1 MRRSTLYSYVVSM
14 GNIPLSTILIAIAML
29 CVSVLIVSRLGGKIS
44 LTRAARVLILAV
56 GVASFGAG
64 LYLHLGD
71 GPAGGQ
77 VAERA
82 ERKDK
87 RTADAFTFTFSPRD
101 ARWGQLVELQVPFPA
116 ESATVYLNGTPLPKR
131 VGQDGRT
138 LTVTIPTASK
148 SGYIEVERGST
159 RVRAQEQ
166 ILITP

>member
-1 MRRSTLYSYVVSM
+1 MRRSALYSYVVSM

-44 LTRAARVLILAV
+44 LSRAAWVLVLAV
-56 GVASFGAG
+56 GVASLGAG
-64 LYLHLGD
+64 LYLHLGEK
-71 GPAGGQ
+71 PAGGQ
-77 VAERA
+77 IVERA
-82 ERKDK
+82 DRKDK

-101 ARWGQLVELQVPFPA
+101 VRWGQLVEIQVPFPA

-148 SGYIEVERGST
+148 SGYIEIEHGGT

-166 ILITP
+166 IRITP